1 VELNF
6 GATQNP
12 LDSMTIM
19 YVLEKSRKNGVLAC
33 LLERL
38 KKIVLV
44 VSLVTD
50 FGEFYWHDCCP
61 TQTRKKKKNP
71 KLRVYHL

>member
-19 YVLEKSRKNGVLAC
+19 YVLEKSRKNGVLAR

-38 KKIVLV
+38 KKKVLGG
-44 VSLVTD
+44 VT
-50 FGEFYWHDCCP
+50 C
-61 TQTRKKKKNP
+61 N
-71 KLRVYHL
+71 

>member
-19 YVLEKSRKNGVLAC
+19 YVLEKSRKNGVLAR

-38 KKIVLV
+38 KKKCWV

-50 FGEFYWHDCCP
+50 FEEFYWHDCCP
-61 TQTRKKKKNP
+61 TQRRIP
-71 KLRVYHL
+71 S

>member
-19 YVLEKSRKNGVLAC
+19 YVLEKSRKNGVLAR

-38 KKIVLV
+38 KKKCWV

-50 FGEFYWHDCCP
+50 FEEFY
-61 TQTRKKKKNP
+61 
-71 KLRVYHL
+71 